1 MADLKLD
8 LVNKLNNEKYYEEIE
23 LIRLA
28 GDPNMNYKDKIDTM
42 SFKLGTITLLNAKI
56 GLIEQYFQEPT
67 HQNAPAPA
75 GEKVAATPAPEG
87 QVPQGQVHRGQSH
100 GE

>member
-42 SFKLGTITLLNAKI
+42 SFKLGTIALLNAKI
-56 GLIEQYFQEPT
+56 GLIEQYFQDKTP
-67 HQNAPAPA
+67 QNASAPE
-75 GEKVAATPAPEG
+75 GEKVAQA
-87 QVPQGQVHRGQSH
+87 PQGQVHQGQSH